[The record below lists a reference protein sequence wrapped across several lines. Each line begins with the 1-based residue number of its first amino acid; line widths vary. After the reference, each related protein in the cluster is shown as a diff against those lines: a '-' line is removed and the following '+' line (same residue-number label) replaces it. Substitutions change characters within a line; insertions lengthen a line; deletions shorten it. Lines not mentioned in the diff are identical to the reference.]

1 MAGRAR
7 KNTEI
12 ILDLLLF
19 LDRLL
24 SKIFLV
30 YFHFTVYISRITVSF
45 GSSSGND

>member
-19 LDRLL
+19 LLFTF
-24 SKIFLV
+24 KKFLV